1 MAEPTTTTL
10 AGVAAAAGGSAFMVA
25 LGIDHQALLWALI
38 GATLGLTAAPQASRL
53 RFACVFICAV
63 LASALL
69 GTWFAAT
76 MVEEPTRKLATLGS
90 SLILG
95 ALFHPLLTAAI
106 GVVPTVVK
114 AALRRFGL
122 GEQS

>member
-1 MAEPTTTTL
+1 
-10 AGVAAAAGGSAFMVA
+10 MVA

-76 MVEEPTRKLATLGS
+76 MVDAPTRKLATMGS

-106 GVVPTVVK
+106 GVVPTIVK
-114 AALRRFGL
+114 AAVRRLGL